1 MHPSA
6 QAWMCHLIG
15 LFVASEESVPQ
26 RGTRMRSPVQARN
39 ERSAGIE
46 KSPLLPNDVTRGATR
61 AFDAQQDIPA
71 QWPMSVFEP
80 IVIHAHIVLV

>member
-26 RGTRMRSPVQARN
+26 RGTRMSSPVQARD
-39 ERSAGIE
+39 ERSAGDGEIIVYGLR
-46 KSPLLPNDVTRGATR
+46 SDPRGHTSILCASIYDNSAVDFPN
-61 AFDAQQDIPA
+61 
-71 QWPMSVFEP
+71 
-80 IVIHAHIVLV
+80 